1 LLGVVL
7 FQVTGQEFKESF
19 FSLVG
24 FASGLGGTL
33 LLHLVVNVE
42 EAETGEDQGD
52 EEEYYLESHI
62 TSLVKLSLSLRGYL
76 TGRGGRGFGDNRSSS
91 TGHNGSGSL
100 LRSSS
105 LLNLGLDSLCN
116 VYLDGRNG
124 LLLGNNDFLNGFDLV
139 VRPGFLVNG

>member
-1 LLGVVL
+1 MVD
-7 FQVTGQEFKESF
+7 
-19 FSLVG
+19 
-24 FASGLGGTL
+24 
-33 LLHLVVNVE
+33 VE

-124 LLLGNNDFLNGFDLV
+124 LLLGNSDFLNGFDLV